1 MLRLFSPAKV
11 NLFLK
16 VNGRRADG
24 YHDLTTVFQSLDFGD
39 YVSFS
44 SDSRLTLIAPAS
56 VPQGQDNLAW
66 RAADLFFAAAQKVPR
81 MQLKL
86 EKNIPVQAGL
96 GGGSSNAATVLRG
109 LNALHGLPLSP
120 KRMHQLAAE
129 LGSDVPFFLRGGT
142 AWGRGRGDELTTLPD
157 LPEFWV
163 RLVQPDFGLST
174 AEVYRSWQGVSG
186 ACLRD
191 AEAALCELDLDKLMY
206 NDLER
211 PAFALRPALAALKQ
225 RLIADGADA
234 ALLSGSGSVVFGVYA
249 QKPLSIPVIGG
260 GFTEWLVRT
269 LPAYDIIE

>member
-1 MLRLFSPAKV
+1 MRLFSPAKI
-11 NLFLK
+11 NLFLT
-16 VNGRRADG
+16 VNGRHADG

-44 SDSRLTLIAPAS
+44 PDSKLTLIAAAS
-56 VPQGQDNLAW
+56 LPQGQDNLAW
-66 RAADLFFAAAQKVPR
+66 RAADAFYDAVRKVPR
-81 MQLKL
+81 IEITL
-86 EKNIPVQAGL
+86 EKNIPVEAGL

-109 LNALHGLPLSP
+109 LNALHGSPLSP
-120 KRMHQLAAE
+120 QRMHRLASE

-142 AWGRGRGDELTTLPD
+142 AWGRGRGDELTSLPD

-174 AEVYRSWQGVSG
+174 AEVYRNWQGVSG
-186 ACLRD
+186 VCLRD
-191 AEAALCELDLDKLMY
+191 AEVALRELNLGKLLH
-206 NDLER
+206 NDLEL
-211 PAFALRPALAALKQ
+211 PALALRPELAALKQ

-234 ALLSGSGSVVFGVYA
+234 ALLSGSGSVVFGAYA
-249 QKPLSIPVIGG
+249 QKPVSTPAIGD